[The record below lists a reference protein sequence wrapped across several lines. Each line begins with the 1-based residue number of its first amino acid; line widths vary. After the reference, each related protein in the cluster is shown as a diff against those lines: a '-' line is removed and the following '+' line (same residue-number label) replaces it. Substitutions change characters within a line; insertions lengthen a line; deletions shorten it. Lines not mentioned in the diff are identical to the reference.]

1 MSDTAATYERN
12 REFAIRLRGQAV
24 AQLSQARTEQQEGH
38 AQTELKSADQYL
50 ENLERTK
57 EK

>member
-1 MSDTAATYERN
+1 MSDTDTYERN
-12 REFAIRLRGQAV
+12 REFGIRLRGQAV
-24 AQLSQARTEQQEGH
+24 AQLSQARTEEQETQ
-38 AQTELKSADQYL
+38 AQADLRIADQYL